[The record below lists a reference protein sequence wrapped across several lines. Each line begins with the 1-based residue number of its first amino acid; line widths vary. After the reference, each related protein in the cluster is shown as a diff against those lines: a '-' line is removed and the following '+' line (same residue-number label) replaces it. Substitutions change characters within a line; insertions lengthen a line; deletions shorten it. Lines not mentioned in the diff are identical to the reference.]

1 LARKP
6 TPEFKGTDRY
16 EIRRTLG
23 VGGMGV
29 VYEAYDRERGIPVAL
44 KTLRKVDPAAI
55 YRFKR
60 EFRAV
65 VDANHPNLVRLF
77 ELVQD
82 DKGRCFFTMEMVGG
96 VDFLRW
102 VGHETWPGADTRT
115 GIARTSEK
123 RPKTASDRPEP
134 PPPAVDDASPEP
146 TGAAPPI
153 IATENLA
160 DAPSQVHTEVTRNW
174 KHGTSVEFT
183 APTAEIAREDRPKAP
198 VLLEKRLPQY
208 GKKKEGTYT
217 PARVGFDGESFRGLD
232 IPRLRSALRQL
243 VEGISAL
250 HSIGCLH
257 RDIKPSNV
265 LVTPEGRLVLL
276 DLGLVTMMAPAEAS
290 IERYVAGTAAYM
302 SPEQAT
308 ARTLTEASDWYS
320 VGVMLHEALTAS
332 RPFRGRF
339 EHVIKAKQGP
349 EPPPPSHFVPG
360 VPADLDEL
368 CVALLK
374 KRPKDRPTGKQIL
387 DRLLAGEASDPGM
400 QATAARLAPVQAG
413 VRGAPFVGR
422 ADDLQLLRDAFDRRG
437 RGEAVTVHMTGPS
450 GLGKSALLRRF
461 LDEATVRR
469 KAVVVIGRCYAS
481 ESVPFK
487 ALDGV
492 VDSLSRHLRSLKR
505 VEVEAVL
512 PRGIAAL
519 AQVFPVLRQ
528 VEAVAAT
535 PGASGKGGG
544 GGLDP
549 DELRS
554 RAFTAFRE
562 LVARIADRRP
572 LIMAV
577 DDLQWGDEAGV
588 KVLTELTRSADPP
601 RLLLVLGYRSDGVE
615 ADGPLA
621 ELRTVH
627 GLPAVPRGTEKGEGF
642 VHEVGNVVELRLG
655 RLKPGEARE
664 LATRLLGDDRP
675 EWAAAVE
682 AESAGNPL
690 FVEELVRWTQEAA
703 DEPGDDD
710 EVRLDDVLRSRIDA
724 LDAGAR
730 GLLETV
736 AISGRPMARRLAFAA
751 AGLKESDQAEIQALL
766 GGRLLRTGGGDET
779 TLLEPFHD
787 RIREAVLLDLA
798 GPGLRA
804 RHLQLAK
811 AMESLGSGDA
821 ETLTEHFCGA
831 GELDR
836 AGVYAVAAARQAG
849 SAGSLGRAA
858 TLYRLALRLR
868 PDGED
873 RRALR
878 GELADALARGGRGA
892 EAAEEFL
899 ALAADSP
906 ADEALALEHRA
917 ASQYLDAGRLHEA
930 LGRLEALA
938 LRLDLEVPRER
949 AVVRRSSWMRKLR
962 SVLGGGESD
971 PPRGPAVED
980 ALEQRRV
987 DVLEGFVEALR
998 VLDPARALLVSE
1010 RRLAAARGLADR
1022 ARWARAAAAH
1032 AALLAGEGA
1041 GNSKAVFGLL
1051 AGARGVL
1058 AEADDVV
1065 TRAVVFE
1072 AEAEHALQDGAW
1084 KAAGQRFEAAREALA
1099 GGRRHGWLR
1108 ARIGRSAAIAELQRG
1123 RLRSVRARVRVGLE
1137 DAEARGDLVFV
1148 GALRSGSLV
1157 LHHLAHDDTG
1167 SARAGVAAA
1176 MQPFRNQ
1183 AYLLPNF
1190 EGALADTMIDL
1201 YVGDAPAAW
1210 RRVERNGERLARSF
1224 LLTRRDVG
1232 VRADFL
1238 RARAAL
1244 AAAALQLRAA
1254 AGDEVAGHLLQPPP
1268 TPTAAPAP
1276 PLPSPATLLAEAR
1289 RIAKRLEKSRDEW
1302 VTAVGALVTA
1312 GERAASGEPRDAAA
1326 TLTVAAERF
1335 DRCGMALYAAAARL
1349 RLAEVTG
1356 TDDRDARAVF
1366 EAEGVVH
1373 PGRLA
1378 DLLAPG
1384 FPPPTP

>member
-6 TPEFKGTDRY
+6 TPEFKGTERY

-29 VYEAYDRERGIPVAL
+29 VYEAYDREREIPVAL

-82 DKGRCFFTMEMVGG
+82 DEGRCFFTMEMVGG

-123 RPKTASDRPEP
+123 RPKTDSEPAARPETE
-134 PPPAVDDASPEP
+134 DLDAGSPEP
-146 TGAAPPI
+146 TGAAPPVN
-153 IATENLA
+153 AT
-160 DAPSQVHTEVTRNW
+160 DHGVDGPSLMHTDVTRNW
-174 KHGTSVEFT
+174 GQATGDFT
-183 APTAEIAREDRPKAP
+183 APTKEIAREDRPKP

-208 GKKKEGTYT
+208 GKKKEGTYK
-217 PARVGFDGESFRGLD
+217 PARVGFDGSSFRALD

-349 EPPPPSHFVPG
+349 EPPPPSHFTAG
-360 VPADLDEL
+360 VPPDLDEL
-368 CVALLK
+368 TVALLK
-374 KRPKDRPTGKQIL
+374 KRPKDRPTGAQIL
-387 DRLLAGEASDPGM
+387 ERLLAGEAADPGM
-400 QATAARLAPVQAG
+400 QATSARLAPVQAG

-422 ADDLQLLRDAFDRRG
+422 ADDLEVLREAFDRRG
-437 RGEAVTVHMTGPS
+437 RGEAVVVHLTGPS

-469 KAVVVIGRCYAS
+469 RAVVVIGRCYAS

-535 PGASGKGGG
+535 PGASGKGPA
-544 GGLDP
+544 LEP
-549 DELRS
+549 DELRA
-554 RAFTAFRE
+554 RAFTALRA

-572 LIMAV
+572 LIVAV
-577 DDLQWGDEAGV
+577 DDLQWGDEAGLG
-588 KVLTELTRSADPP
+588 VLADLTRGEDPP
-601 RLLLVLGYRSDGVE
+601 RLLLVLGYRSDGTDE
-615 ADGPLA
+615 EGPLA
-621 ELRTVH
+621 KLRRAH
-627 GLPAVPRGTEKGEGF
+627 GLGAATDDEARGEGF
-642 VHEVGNVVELRLG
+642 VRSEGNVTELRLG
-655 RLKPGEARE
+655 RLKSGEARE
-664 LATRLLGDDRP
+664 LATRLLGDERP

-690 FVEELVRWTQEAA
+690 FVEELVRWTQESE
-703 DEPGDDD
+703 EPEREDA
-710 EVRLDDVLRSRIDA
+710 VRLDDVLRSRIDA

-736 AISGRPMARRLAFAA
+736 AISGRPMARRLAYAA

-798 GPGLRA
+798 GPTLRS
-804 RHLQLAK
+804 RHLALAK
-811 AMESLGSGDA
+811 AMEALGSGDA

-831 GELDR
+831 GQLER
-836 AGVYAVAAARQAG
+836 AGVYAVTAARQAVAA
-849 SAGSLGRAA
+849 SAFGRGA

-868 PDGED
+868 PEGDD
-873 RRALR
+873 RRTLR
-878 GELADALARGGRGA
+878 QELAEALARGGRGA

-899 ALAADSP
+899 ALAAG
-906 ADEALALEHRA
+906 AGGEEALAYEHRA
-917 ASQYLDAGRLHEA
+917 AIQYLDGGRLHEA

-938 LRLDLEVPRER
+938 VRLDLVVPRER

-962 SVLGGGESD
+962 NVLGGSD
-971 PPRGPAVED
+971 SEPPREAASTDP
-980 ALEQRRV
+980 LERRRA
-987 DVLEGFVEALR
+987 DILEGFVEALR

-1010 RRLAAARGLADR
+1010 RRLAAARALGDR
-1022 ARWARAAAAH
+1022 ARWARAAASH
-1032 AALLAGEGA
+1032 AALLAGEGT
-1041 GNSKAVFGLL
+1041 GNAKSVFALL
-1051 AGARGVL
+1051 AGARGVSS
-1058 AEADDVV
+1058 ETDDAV

-1072 AEAEHALQDGAW
+1072 AEAVHALQDGAW
-1084 KAAGQRFEAAREALA
+1084 RAAGQRFDAALGCLARGRES
-1099 GGRRHGWLR
+1099 GWLR
-1108 ARIGRSAAIAELQRG
+1108 ARIGRGAALAELRQG
-1123 RLRSVRARVRVGLE
+1123 RIREVRARVRAGLE

-1148 GALRSGSLV
+1148 GALRSGRLV
-1157 LHHLAHDDTG
+1157 LHHLAHDDAG

-1176 MQPFRNQ
+1176 MEPFRNQ

-1190 EGALADTMIDL
+1190 EGALGDTLVDL

-1210 RRVERNGERLARSF
+1210 GRVERNGDLLVRSF
-1224 LLTRRDVG
+1224 LLTRRDVS
-1232 VRADFL
+1232 VQADVL

-1244 AAAALQLRAA
+1244 AAAALQIRAEDGDDVA
-1254 AGDEVAGHLLQPPP
+1254 AHLLQPPP
-1268 TPTAAPAP
+1268 TPTATPAEALP
-1276 PLPSPATLLAEAR
+1276 PTATLLAEAR
-1289 RIAKRLEKSRDEW
+1289 RIAKRLEKSKDEW
-1302 VTAVGALVTA
+1302 VTAVGMLIAA
-1312 GERAASGEPRDAAA
+1312 GERAASGDTTEAAA
-1326 TLTVAAERF
+1326 QLTRGAERL
-1335 DRCGMALYAAAARL
+1335 DRCGMVLHAAAARL
-1349 RLAEVTG
+1349 RLAQVTG
-1356 TDDRDARAVF
+1356 TDEADARAVF

-1373 PGRLA
+1373 PGRFA
-1378 DLLAPG
+1378 DVLAPG
-1384 FPPPTP
+1384 FP